1 MKLFVGVT
9 DNDWYNYLA
18 QQEPDEVNFW
28 QPGGRQTFRALEP
41 YGIFLFKLHAPY
53 NFIAGGGFFVRYTR
67 LPVSLAWEAFGTKN
81 GRSSYQEFRQAI
93 YRYRGTDTRVEPDPL
108 IGCIILTQPFF
119 WPQSDWIP
127 ASDYW
132 KRGIQQGKTYD
143 IGEVIGRRL
152 WNYVQERLHKYSYET
167 SEPAVISED
176 EGVRYGAEQIV
187 KPRLGQGAFR
197 VLVTEAYQRRCA
209 ITGEKTLPVLHAAHI
224 KPYSLNGPHA
234 VSNGILLRQD
244 LHTLFD
250 RGYLTVTDDYHVE
263 VSRRIK
269 EDYGNGRDYYALRGK
284 QLLEIP
290 QSVQDRP
297 AREYLRWHNE
307 EVYLG

>member
-250 RGYLTVTDDYHVE
+250 RGYLTVTEDYHVE

-284 QLLEIP
+284 QILEIP

>member
-9 DNDWYNYLA
+9 DNNWYNYLA

-250 RGYLTVTDDYHVE
+250 RGYLTVTEDYHVE

-284 QLLEIP
+284 QILEIP

>member
-307 EVYLG
+307 EVFLG

>member
-224 KPYSLNGPHA
+224 KPYSLDGPHA

-250 RGYLTVTDDYHVE
+250 RGYLTVTEDYHVE

-284 QLLEIP
+284 QILEIP

>member
-1 MKLFVGVT
+1 MFVI
-9 DNDWYNYLA
+9 
-18 QQEPDEVNFW
+18 
-28 QPGGRQTFRALEP
+28 PGFQFRWP
-41 YGIFLFKLHAPY
+41 
-53 NFIAGGGFFVRYTR
+53 
-67 LPVSLAWEAFGTKN
+67 EAFGTKN

-250 RGYLTVTDDYHVE
+250 RGYLTVTEDYHVE

-284 QLLEIP
+284 QILEIP

>member
-250 RGYLTVTDDYHVE
+250 RGYLTVTEDYHVE

-290 QSVQDRP
+290 KSVQDRP

>member
-197 VLVTEAYQRRCA
+197 VLVTEAYQRRCT
-209 ITGEKTLPVLHAAHI
+209 ITGERTLPVLHAAHI

-250 RGYLTVTDDYHVE
+250 RGYLTVTEDYHVE

-284 QLLEIP
+284 QILEIP

>member
-81 GRSSYQEFRQAI
+81 GRSNYPDFRQAI
-93 YRYRGTDTRVEPDPL
+93 YRYRGTNTHAEPDPL

-197 VLVTEAYQRRCA
+197 VLVTEAYQRRCT
-209 ITGEKTLPVLHAAHI
+209 ITGERTLPVLHAAHI

-250 RGYLTVTDDYHVE
+250 RGYLTVTEDYHVE

-284 QLLEIP
+284 QILEIP

>member
-284 QLLEIP
+284 QILEIP

-307 EVYLG
+307 EVFLG

>member
-1 MKLFVGVT
+1 
-9 DNDWYNYLA
+9 
-18 QQEPDEVNFW
+18 
-28 QPGGRQTFRALEP
+28 
-41 YGIFLFKLHAPY
+41 
-53 NFIAGGGFFVRYTR
+53 
-67 LPVSLAWEAFGTKN
+67 
-81 GRSSYQEFRQAI
+81 
-93 YRYRGTDTRVEPDPL
+93 
-108 IGCIILTQPFF
+108 
-119 WPQSDWIP
+119 
-127 ASDYW
+127 
-132 KRGIQQGKTYD
+132 
-143 IGEVIGRRL
+143 
-152 WNYVQERLHKYSYET
+152 
-167 SEPAVISED
+167 
-176 EGVRYGAEQIV
+176 
-187 KPRLGQGAFR
+187 

-290 QSVQDRP
+290 KSVQDRP

>member
-197 VLVTEAYQRRCA
+197 VLVTEAYQRRCT
-209 ITGEKTLPVLHAAHI
+209 ITGERTLPVLHAAHI

-290 QSVQDRP
+290 KSVQDRP

>member
-284 QLLEIP
+284 QILEIP

>member
-53 NFIAGGGFFVRYTR
+53 NFISGGGLFVRYTR

-81 GRSSYQEFRQAI
+81 GRSNYPDFRQAI
-93 YRYRGTDTRVEPDPL
+93 YRYRGTNTHAEPDPL

-209 ITGEKTLPVLHAAHI
+209 ITGERTLPVLHAAHI
-224 KPYSLNGPHA
+224 KPYSLDGPHA

-250 RGYLTVTDDYHVE
+250 RGYLTVTEDYHVE

-284 QLLEIP
+284 QILEIP

>member
-9 DNDWYNYLA
+9 DNNWYNYLA

-41 YGIFLFKLHAPY
+41 YGVFLFKLHAPY

-250 RGYLTVTDDYHVE
+250 RGYLTVTEDYHVE

-284 QLLEIP
+284 QILEIP

>member
-197 VLVTEAYQRRCA
+197 VLVTEAYQRRCT
-209 ITGEKTLPVLHAAHI
+209 ITGERTLPVLHAAHI
-224 KPYSLNGPHA
+224 KPYSLDGPHA

-269 EDYGNGRDYYALRGK
+269 EDYGNGRVRGK

-290 QSVQDRP
+290 KSVQDRP

>member
-209 ITGEKTLPVLHAAHI
+209 ISGEKTLPVLHAAHI
-224 KPYSLNGPHA
+224 RPYSLNGPHA

-250 RGYLTVTDDYHVE
+250 RGYLTVTEDYHVE

-284 QLLEIP
+284 QILEIP

>member
-81 GRSSYQEFRQAI
+81 GRSNYPDFRQAI
-93 YRYRGTDTRVEPDPL
+93 YRYRGTNTHAEPDPL

-250 RGYLTVTDDYHVE
+250 RGYLTVTEDYHVE

-284 QLLEIP
+284 QILEIP

>member
-41 YGIFLFKLHAPY
+41 YGVFLFKLHAPY

-250 RGYLTVTDDYHVE
+250 RGYLTVTEDYHVE

-284 QLLEIP
+284 QILEIP

>member
-1 MKLFVGVT
+1 MKLYVGIT
-9 DNDWYNYLA
+9 DNSWYNYLA
-18 QQEPDEVNFW
+18 EQEPDEVNFW

-176 EGVRYGAEQIV
+176 EGARYGAEQIV

-197 VLVTEAYQRRCA
+197 VLVTEAYQRRCT
-209 ITGEKTLPVLHAAHI
+209 ITGERTLPVLHAAHI

-290 QSVQDRP
+290 KSVQDRP

>member
-1 MKLFVGVT
+1 MKLYVGIT
-9 DNDWYNYLA
+9 DNSWYNYLA
-18 QQEPDEVNFW
+18 EQEPDEVNFW
-28 QPGGRQTFRALEP
+28 QPSGRQTFRALEP
-41 YGIFLFKLHAPY
+41 YGVFLFKLHAPY

-81 GRSSYQEFRQAI
+81 GRSNYPDFRQAI

-250 RGYLTVTDDYHVE
+250 RGYLTVTEDYHVE

-284 QLLEIP
+284 QILEIP